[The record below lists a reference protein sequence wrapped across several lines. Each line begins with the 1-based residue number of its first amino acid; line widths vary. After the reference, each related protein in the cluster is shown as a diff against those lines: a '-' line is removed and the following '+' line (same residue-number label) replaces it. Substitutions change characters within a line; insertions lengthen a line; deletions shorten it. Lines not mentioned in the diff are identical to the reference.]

1 MNRLALPLWALLAL
15 AIPSAS
21 VAGGLPGDPPHP
33 AIAKKVWTSEEVEA
47 LRDRGLIS
55 LIGPQL
61 PAQESDGEQPPPA
74 PEAPAARVPR
84 PIRAKDP
91 EWYREQVAA
100 FRSAIEV
107 AHAEVRLVRRELGD
121 ARYWE
126 GGINLRRENT
136 GITPESALEILI
148 ARGRSELGNI
158 DALGDQARRND
169 ILPGALR

>member
-1 MNRLALPLWALLAL
+1 MNRLALPLLALLGL

-21 VAGGLPGDPPHP
+21 VAGGLPGHPPHP

-55 LIGPQL
+55 LIGQQL
-61 PAQESDGEQPPPA
+61 ESAGEQTPSA
-74 PEAPAARVPR
+74 PEPGAARAPR
-84 PIRAKDP
+84 PVRAKDP
-91 EWYREQVAA
+91 EWYSEQVAA
-100 FRSAIEV
+100 FRSVIEV
-107 AHAEVRLVRRELGD
+107 AHAEARLVRRELSD

-136 GITPESALEILI
+136 GITPENALEILI
-148 ARGRSELGNI
+148 ARSRSELGNI

-169 ILPGALR
+169 IPPGALR

>member
-1 MNRLALPLWALLAL
+1 MNRLALPLLALLGL

-21 VAGGLPGDPPHP
+21 VAGGLPGHPPHP
-33 AIAKKVWTSEEVEA
+33 AITKKVWTSEEVEA

-55 LIGPQL
+55 LIGQQL
-61 PAQESDGEQPPPA
+61 LAEESAGGQTPPA
-74 PEAPAARVPR
+74 PEPGAARAPR
-84 PIRAKDP
+84 PVRAKDP

-107 AHAEVRLVRRELGD
+107 AHAEARLVRRELGD

-148 ARGRSELGNI
+148 ARSRSELGNI

-169 ILPGALR
+169 ISPGALR